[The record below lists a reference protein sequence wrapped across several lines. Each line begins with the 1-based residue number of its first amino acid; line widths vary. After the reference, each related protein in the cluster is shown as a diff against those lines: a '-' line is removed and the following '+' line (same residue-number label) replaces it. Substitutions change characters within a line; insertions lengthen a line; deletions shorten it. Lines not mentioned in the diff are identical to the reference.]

1 MVKAAKDFVGEL
13 ARKVEGIRAK
23 IIGNK
28 YEENVLSHKLGF
40 MSSKLVPE
48 KERLDKYRIEI
59 TKAEKAN
66 ASAAKEI
73 KKLKKELA
81 DAHKETIR
89 VRNYWFQVLEDM
101 LREFEKA
108 QKRSAQE
115 LRKME
120 IRALN
125 AEKQREDALD
135 KAAVFRHQFYEAAS
149 RLEEEQGKN
158 LKLRAQIN
166 RDYEN
171 SSIPSSKAVRR
182 KKITNNREK
191 TGRRPGGQPGHKGHC
206 RKRQEP
212 TQPVI
217 LLPPPEEV
225 LEDCAFK
232 KTARTIVKQMVS
244 IRMVLNVTEYHADV
258 YYNSH
263 TGERAHAAFPDGV
276 IDDVNY
282 DGSIRAFLF
291 LLNNDCCTSIDKSRA
306 FLSDL
311 TGGKLNISKGMI
323 SRLNRS
329 LL

>member
-1 MVKAAKDFVGEL
+1 MPDTYDHITLMCRLKAAQRRNKELESGERYIQL
-13 ARKVEGIRAK
+13 EELYQKEYNVYEHK
-23 IIGNK
+23 I
-28 YEENVLSHKLGF
+28 E
-40 MSSKLVPE
+40 
-48 KERLDKYRIEI
+48 
-59 TKAEKAN
+59 
-66 ASAAKEI
+66 
-73 KKLKKELA
+73 KLKKELA

-89 VRNYWFQVLEDM
+89 VRNYWFQILEDM

-217 LLPPPEEV
+217 LLLPPEEV

-291 LLNNDCCTSIDKSRA
+291 LLNNDCCTSIDKSRV